1 MTDHQL
7 QIGFLGR
14 IKREALVPY
23 DSSQA
28 IVISHDAESQT
39 MAAELCEGIVLQLLM
54 AHPVNS
60 AQVQLYE
67 VVPSPQFAQLKR
79 LLVNAEEFGGQLTS
93 LKTCTDL
100 LTRLEERM
108 HYRYK
113 LLASAEEANIA
124 GYNAKGKIQEV
135 ITYLVITDVTN
146 LIHDEHARQNLERL
160 CQQGPNVGL
169 VPVLLKPP
177 ALPEVEPV
185 SEFKHKRLEAFWN
198 TIIPKTFGFDVQQN
212 QVQLRRQSAE
222 LWRLFHKF
230 EIQFGL
236 SPELRKQYANTL
248 LEQAQAAQADDTNQ
262 DFLEIPIGIEGANR
276 ATFRLGEASNAYHA
290 LLGGTTRSGKST
302 LLNNLILQA
311 CETFTPEELRLWL
324 FDYREGV
331 EFNLFEGLPHLD
343 ALHLNNTDKT
353 YAQDAFNRFVQQMD
367 DRGKLFRAAP
377 GRITN
382 LAEYNRQASQPLPRC
397 IMIVDEAQSL
407 FEDRESKI
415 AAKKMLQAV
424 SRKGAAFGLH
434 VILSTQSYR
443 NVELEADVQAQFR
456 LRIGLQL
463 SNAMECRALMGRDND
478 APMNVP
484 RYTAVYNNNY
494 GEIGDNQIIAL
505 DPLED
510 FDQRLQRL
518 HERYVRTEFPAPQ
531 VQEVKIESEVKINP
545 SRPDEFADWDNL
557 LK

>member
-1 MTDHQL
+1 
-7 QIGFLGR
+7 
-14 IKREALVPY
+14 
-23 DSSQA
+23 
-28 IVISHDAESQT
+28 
-39 MAAELCEGIVLQLLM
+39 
-54 AHPVNS
+54 
-60 AQVQLYE
+60 
-67 VVPSPQFAQLKR
+67 
-79 LLVNAEEFGGQLTS
+79 
-93 LKTCTDL
+93 
-100 LTRLEERM
+100 M
-108 HYRYK
+108 HHRYK

-124 GYNAKGKIQEV
+124 SYNTKARIQEV

-169 VPVLLKPP
+169 VLVLLKPP

-198 TIIPKTFGFDVQQN
+198 TVIPKTFGFDVLKHRASEQPQHRVAKSEIHIEQPLQRLSQSRKKLNFSSTREEHRRIPILEKREIGAVQSTEKTEFTQINALISPN
-212 QVQLRRQSAE
+212 QIRPRNQSPE

-230 EIQFGL
+230 EIQFGI
-236 SPELRKQYANTL
+236 SSDLRKQYTDKL
-248 LEQAQAAQADDTNQ
+248 LERAQTAKTTDTNQ

-290 LLGGTTRSGKST
+290 LIGGTTRSGKST

-331 EFNLFEGLPHLD
+331 EFNLFESLPHLD

-494 GEIGDNQIIAL
+494 GENSDNQIVAL

-518 HERYVRTEFPAPQ
+518 HERYPKTNPPVIQAPTAKPEPETKRQ
-531 VQEVKIESEVKINP
+531 T
-545 SRPDEFADWDNL
+545 PDEFADWDAL
-557 LK
+557 TK

>member
-531 VQEVKIESEVKINP
+531 VQEVKIESEVKILVTGQKSDP
-545 SRPDEFADWDNL
+545 CVTHA
-557 LK
+557 KT